1 MASDPFE
8 LKRPHA
14 VLDWRGA
21 DPVAR
26 EADDVYFS
34 AVDGLAEARA
44 VFVAGAGFPQRF
56 SHDLTVVGELGF
68 GTGLN
73 FLALWQAFRAHA
85 APRARLHLVS
95 VEGYPLSR
103 ADAARALGAFVELEP
118 LSAALLA
125 RWPSPHKGAH
135 RLVFEDGRVTLTVFH
150 DTVDAAL
157 SQMDFAADAWFLD
170 GFAPAKNPD
179 MWTPALFCELARLSK
194 PGAPAATFTVAGAV
208 RRGLADAGFA
218 VEKKPG
224 FGRKRERL
232 EAVYQGAL
240 AAKRITPFPAAPARS
255 GPVAVIGG
263 GIAAAS
269 LVEAFA
275 RRGRAVSVFAQGG
288 WAAGASGAPLGLLTP
303 RLEAGDRPHNRAL
316 LAAFDYARRLYE
328 GRRHDGRACFEPT
341 GVLRLAGE
349 GAGLDRL
356 ERLAG
361 LLDDD
366 FSWDFSRDFSRDFN
380 WREGDAEGVG
390 GPGLWMA
397 RAGVFDPAN
406 LVASLAGGTPAIDA
420 SVARIERIHGGAALF
435 GADEQRLGEF
445 ETVIVAGGYAASS
458 LLPDLALEATAG
470 RIAVFDGEAP
480 RAPAAWGGYAAPYE
494 NGVLIGAT
502 HVKADAPEGEADAEP
517 VLRALA
523 EDGPL
528 ALTPGILR
536 MSWGGV
542 RAALN
547 DRLPAAGLLA
557 ADGFEDRWRAAARG
571 ATGGATGGTTGGT
584 TGGAASPDSPEPD
597 DGAVLT
603 LTGLGAR
610 GFAHA
615 PLLAEALVSALMNEP
630 APLARDGLEVLH
642 PTRFA
647 WRALKRS

>member
-1 MASDPFE
+1 MAYDPFE

-26 EADDVYFS
+26 DAGDVYFS

-44 VFVAGAGFPQRF
+44 VFLAGAGFPDRF
-56 SHDLTVVGELGF
+56 SKDVTVVGELGF

-73 FLALWQAFRAHA
+73 FLALWEAFRTHA
-85 APRARLHLVS
+85 APDARLHMVS
-95 VEGYPLSR
+95 VEGYPLKR
-103 ADAARALGAFVELEP
+103 DDAARALGAFAELEP

-135 RLVFEDGRVTLTVFH
+135 RLVFEDGRVSLTVFH

-157 SQMDFAADAWFLD
+157 SQMDFTADAWFLD

-179 MWTPALFCELARLSK
+179 MWTPALFTELARLSK
-194 PGAPAATFTVAGAV
+194 PCAPAATFTVAGAV

-232 EAVYQGAL
+232 EAIYQGEL
-240 AAKRITPFPAAPARS
+240 APKRATPFPAPSPRS

-263 GIAAAS
+263 GIAAAC

-275 RRGRAVSVFAQGG
+275 RRGRTVSVFAQGG

-316 LAAFDYARRLYE
+316 LAAFDYACRLYE
-328 GRRHDGRACFEPT
+328 GRAGFDQT

-356 ERLAG
+356 LRLAE

-366 FSWDFSRDFSRDFN
+366 FSW
-380 WREGDAEGVG
+380 RETNTRNTG

-397 RAGVFDPAN
+397 RASLFDPGA
-406 LVASLAGGTPAIDA
+406 LVASLAGETPVIDA
-420 SVARIERIHGGAALF
+420 KVTRIERRDGCAALF
-435 GADEQRLGEF
+435 DADGQSLGEF
-445 ETVIVAGGYAASS
+445 ETVIVAGGYAAAD
-458 LLPDLALEATAG
+458 LLSELALEATAG
-470 RIAVFDGEAP
+470 RIAVFDGDAP
-480 RAPAAWGGYAAPYE
+480 RAPAAWGGYAAPYQG
-494 NGVLIGAT
+494 GVLIGAT
-502 HVKADAPEGEADAEP
+502 HVKADAPEAQTEAEP

-528 ALTPGILR
+528 ALTPGALR
-536 MSWGGV
+536 ESWGGV

-547 DRLPAAGLLA
+547 DRLPASGLLP

-571 ATGGATGGTTGGT
+571 APFADTQ
-584 TGGAASPDSPEPD
+584 EPD
-597 DGAVLT
+597 NGAVLA

-642 PTRFA
+642 PARFA
-647 WRALKRS
+647 WRALKRG

>member
-26 EADDVYFS
+26 QVDDVYFS

-44 VFVAGAGFPQRF
+44 VFVAGAGFPDRF
-56 SHDLTVVGELGF
+56 SKDLTVVGELGF

-73 FLALWQAFRAHA
+73 FLALWEAFRAHA
-85 APRARLHLVS
+85 ARGARLHVVS
-95 VEGYPLSR
+95 VEGYPLRR
-103 ADAARALGAFVELEP
+103 ADAARAREAFDELEP
-118 LSAALLA
+118 LSTALLA

-135 RLVFEDGRVTLTVFH
+135 RLVFENGRVSLTVFH

-157 SQMDFAADAWFLD
+157 PQMDFAADAWFLD

-179 MWTPALFCELARLSK
+179 MWTPALFGELARLSK

-232 EAVYQGAL
+232 EAIYQGE
-240 AAKRITPFPAAPARS
+240 PAPRRAMPCPAPSARS
-255 GPVAVIGG
+255 GPVAIIGG

-275 RRGRAVSVFAQGG
+275 RRGRTVSVFAEGG
-288 WAAGASGAPLGLLTP
+288 WAAGASGAPRGLLTP

-328 GRRHDGRACFEPT
+328 GRLHDGRACFEPT

-349 GAGLDRL
+349 GAGLERL

-366 FSWDFSRDFSRDFN
+366 FSW
-380 WREGDAEGVG
+380 REDEDAG

-397 RAGVFDPAN
+397 RAGLFDPGA
-406 LVASLAGGTPAIDA
+406 LVASLASETPARDIGV
-420 SVARIERIHGGAALF
+420 SRIERIDGGVVLH
-435 GADEQRLGEF
+435 GADGQSLGAF

-458 LLPDLALEATAG
+458 LLPNLALEAAAG
-470 RIAVFDGEAP
+470 RIGVFDGDAP
-480 RAPAAWGGYAAPYE
+480 HAPAAWGGYAAPHSG
-494 NGVLIGAT
+494 GVLIGAT
-502 HVKADAPEGEADAEP
+502 HVKADAPEAESEAEP

-523 EDGPL
+523 GDGPL
-528 ALTPGILR
+528 ALTPGRLR
-536 MSWGGV
+536 ESWGGV

-557 ADGFEDRWRAAARG
+557 AEGFEDRWRAAARG
-571 ATGGATGGTTGGT
+571 APF
-584 TGGAASPDSPEPD
+584 PDTPEPD
-597 DGAVLT
+597 DGAVMT

-630 APLARDGLEVLH
+630 APLARDGLEALH
-642 PTRFA
+642 PARFD

>member
-56 SHDLTVVGELGF
+56 SRDLTVVGELGF

-85 APRARLHLVS
+85 APGARLHLVS

-103 ADAARALGAFVELEP
+103 ADAARALSAFVELEP
-118 LSAALLA
+118 LSTALLA

-232 EAVYQGAL
+232 EAVYQGA
-240 AAKRITPFPAAPARS
+240 PAARRVTPCPAPSPRS

-275 RRGRAVSVFAQGG
+275 RRHRTVSVFAQGG

-328 GRRHDGRACFEPT
+328 ARPGFEPT

-361 LLDDD
+361 LLDEG
-366 FSWDFSRDFSRDFN
+366 FSW
-380 WREGDAEGVG
+380 RERED

-397 RAGVFDPAN
+397 RAGLFNPGA
-406 LVASLAGGTPAIDA
+406 LVASLVGETPVIDA
-420 SVARIERIHGGAALF
+420 KVARIERIGGGAVLY
-435 GADEQRLGEF
+435 GADGQSLGAF

-458 LLPDLALEATAG
+458 LLPDLAPEATAG
-470 RIAVFDGEAP
+470 RIAVFDGDP
-480 RAPAAWGGYAAPYE
+480 PHAPATWGGYAAPYQD
-494 NGVLIGAT
+494 GVLIGAT
-502 HVKADAPEGEADAEP
+502 HVKADAPEAEADAEP

-528 ALTPGILR
+528 ALTPGTLR
-536 MSWGGV
+536 KSWGGV

-547 DRLPAAGLLA
+547 DRLPAAGILA
-557 ADGFEDRWRAAARG
+557 AEGFEDRWRAAARG
-571 ATGGATGGTTGGT
+571 ATGGA
-584 TGGAASPDSPEPD
+584 AWPDAPEPD

-630 APLARDGLEVLH
+630 APLARDGLETLH
-642 PTRFA
+642 PARFT

>member
-1 MASDPFE
+1 MAQDPFE

-44 VFVAGAGFPQRF
+44 VFVAGAGFPDRF
-56 SHDLTVVGELGF
+56 SKDLTVVGELGF

-73 FLALWQAFRAHA
+73 FLALWEAVRTHA
-85 APRARLHLVS
+85 APGARLHVVS

-103 ADAARALGAFVELEP
+103 ADAARALGAFGELGP

-135 RLVFEDGRVTLTVFH
+135 RLVFEDGRVSLTVFH

-157 SQMDFAADAWFLD
+157 SQVDFAADAWFLD
-170 GFAPAKNPD
+170 GFAPAKNPA
-179 MWTPALFCELARLSK
+179 MWTPALFAELARLSK

-208 RRGLADAGFA
+208 RRGLSDAGFT

-232 EAVYQGAL
+232 EAIYEGA
-240 AAKRITPFPAAPARS
+240 AAPRRTTPCPAPSARS
-255 GPVAVIGG
+255 GPVAIIGG

-275 RRGRAVSVFAQGG
+275 RRGCAVSVFAEGG

-303 RLEAGDRPHNRAL
+303 RLESGDRPHNRAL
-316 LAAFDYARRLYE
+316 LAAFDYARRLY
-328 GRRHDGRACFEPT
+328 DGRPGFEPT

-349 GAGLDRL
+349 GARLDRL
-356 ERLAG
+356 ERLAS

-366 FSWDFSRDFSRDFN
+366 FSW
-380 WREGDAEGVG
+380 REDEGAG
-390 GPGLWMA
+390 GPGVWMA
-397 RAGVFDPAN
+397 RAGLFDPGA
-406 LVASLAGGTPAIDA
+406 LVASLASKTTALDTG
-420 SVARIERIHGGAALF
+420 VARIDRIDGGAALY
-435 GADEQRLGEF
+435 GANGQSLGAF
-445 ETVIVAGGYAASS
+445 ETVIVAGGYATSS

-470 RIAVFDGEAP
+470 RIAVFDGDAP
-480 RAPAAWGGYAAPYE
+480 HVPAAWGGYAAPYKD
-494 NGVLIGAT
+494 GVLIGAT
-502 HVKADAPEGEADAEP
+502 HVKAGAPEPESAAEP

-523 EDGPL
+523 EAGPL
-528 ALTPGILR
+528 ALAPGALR
-536 MSWGGV
+536 ESWGGV

-547 DRLPAAGLLA
+547 DRLPAAGLLPVE
-557 ADGFEDRWRAAARG
+557 GFENRWRTASKG
-571 ATGGATGGTTGGT
+571 APWPQT
-584 TGGAASPDSPEPD
+584 PEPD
-597 DGAVLT
+597 NGAVLT

-630 APLARDGLEVLH
+630 APLARDGLEALH
-642 PTRFA
+642 PARFT